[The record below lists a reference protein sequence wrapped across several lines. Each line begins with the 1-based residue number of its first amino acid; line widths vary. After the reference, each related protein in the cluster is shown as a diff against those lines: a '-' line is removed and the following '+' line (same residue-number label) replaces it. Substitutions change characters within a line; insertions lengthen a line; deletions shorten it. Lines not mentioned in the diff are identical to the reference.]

1 MNDPS
6 SNQANRVVFV
16 TGVSGCGKSTIG
28 QRLADLWQATFADAD
43 HFHPVANR
51 EKMAAGT
58 PLTDDDRA
66 PWLAALNRFVVA
78 QLQEGNLVAACS
90 ALKQVYRDQLADSIE
105 SQCEWVLLDGS
116 FDLIQ
121 SRMAAR
127 EHFMPVELL
136 QSQFDILEKPK
147 NGISVDIDQPFDVII
162 EQLIRWLN

>member
-1 MNDPS
+1 MNHPNS
-6 SNQANRVVFV
+6 NRVVFV

-28 QRLADLWQATFADAD
+28 QRLADRWQATFADAD
-43 HFHPVANR
+43 DFHPVANR
-51 EKMAAGT
+51 EKMAVGT

-66 PWLAALNRFVVA
+66 PWLAALNRFVVT
-78 QLQEGNLVAACS
+78 QLQEANLVVACS

-116 FDLIQ
+116 FDLIR

-127 EHFMPVELL
+127 EHFMPVKLL

-147 NGISVDIDQPFDVII
+147 NGISVDIDQPINTII
-162 EQLIRWLN
+162 EQLVGWLS

>member
-1 MNDPS
+1 MNHPNS
-6 SNQANRVVFV
+6 NRVVFV

-28 QRLADLWQATFADAD
+28 QRLADRWQATFADAD
-43 HFHPVANR
+43 DFHPVANR
-51 EKMAAGT
+51 EKMAVGT

-66 PWLAALNRFVVA
+66 PWLAALNRFVVT
-78 QLQEGNLVAACS
+78 QLQEGNLVVACS

-116 FDLIQ
+116 FDLIR

-127 EHFMPVELL
+127 EHFMPVKLL

-147 NGISVDIDQPFDVII
+147 NGISVDIDQPIKTII
-162 EQLIRWLN
+162 EQLVGWLS

>member
-1 MNDPS
+1 MNPLNS
-6 SNQANRVVFV
+6 NRVVFV

-28 QRLADLWQATFADAD
+28 QRLADQWQAAFADAD
-43 HFHPVANR
+43 DFHPVANQQ
-51 EKMAAGT
+51 KMAAGT

-66 PWLAALNRFVVA
+66 PWLAALNRFVVT
-78 QLQEGNLVAACS
+78 QLQESNLVVACS

-116 FDLIQ
+116 FELIQ

-147 NGISVDIDQPFDVII
+147 GGIAVDIDQPIDVII